1 MVQGKKRI
9 NDEHLS
15 NGSIIFWSRRFAED
29 GRYYVP
35 VRCGDCGE
43 ERVINAVGAQPDFTG
58 LCPDCAHFRRRKVSL
73 TIPQTL
79 PNGSIIYWNEE
90 HIEDGTRMVPVRCG
104 GLFCGGSIRVVPVYT
119 TYAENFTGQC
129 RQCAHAYDRSGTWT
143 GGRKKSRAGYI
154 LVKLPPN
161 HPFFSMAHKSDGHV
175 LEHRLVVAESIGRP
189 LRDDEIVHHINGK
202 KDNNRLEN
210 LQLFARHEYHFGYQP
225 AGVEEGGRG

>member
-9 NDEHLS
+9 HDEHLS

-73 TIPQTL
+73 TAPQTP
-79 PNGSIIYWNEE
+79 PNGSIRVI
-90 HIEDGTRMVPVRCG
+90 PVH
-104 GLFCGGSIRVVPVYT
+104 T

-129 RQCAHAYDRSGTWT
+129 RQCTHAYDRSGTWT
-143 GGRKKSRAGYI
+143 GGRKRSHAGYI
-154 LVKLPPN
+154 LVKLAPN
-161 HPFFSMAHKSDGHV
+161 HPFFSMAHKSDGYV

-202 KDNNRLEN
+202 EDDNRLEN
-210 LQLFARHEYHFGYQP
+210 LQLFARHECHFGYQP
-225 AGVEEGGRG
+225 AGESPPIRKTGSIL